1 MRSTARVA
9 VEALD
14 VTPSWTLDC
23 APGALFLC
31 MRHAK
36 GDSPRQATPGNG
48 RSTWP
53 RPAMRSRS
61 LGRAQQAAQQRPYHS
76 PKSMLT
82 RHINRGGDTLP
93 RGHKKHLE
101 EAKDKLRRQAGA
113 REEVAECP
121 GRWPT

>member
-36 GDSPRQATPGNG
+36 GDSPRQATPGMVAARGQDQRCAREASAEHSKRRNSD
-48 RSTWP
+48 RTT
-53 RPAMRSRS
+53 RRS
-61 LGRAQQAAQQRPYHS
+61 L
-76 PKSMLT
+76 
-82 RHINRGGDTLP
+82 
-93 RGHKKHLE
+93 
-101 EAKDKLRRQAGA
+101 
-113 REEVAECP
+113 C
-121 GRWPT
+121 